1 MNVFKAAM
9 SIIQQIN
16 KNQPVIIRNK
26 TSVFNEYTGL
36 YDQRVTEIEAVAQVQ
51 TTPSSIQDIAD
62 TATNSCNAYELWFVN
77 LTPVIVDSLVS
88 TNILNT
94 EVVLKNGVVL
104 VITEKEDYSYN
115 GWIYCKGVQYASI

>member
-62 TATNSCNAYELWFVN
+62 TATNSCNTYELWFVN

-104 VITEKEDYSYN
+104 VITEKENYSYN

>member
-16 KNQPVIIRNK
+16 KNQSVIIRNK

-36 YDQRVTEIEAVAQVQ
+36 YEQRVTEIEAVAQVQ
-51 TTPSSIQDIAD
+51 TTPSSVQDIAD
-62 TATNSCNAYELWFVN
+62 TATNSYNIYELWFVN